1 MAEAKLGKGKK
12 AESSNQEKIVA
23 TFQQLRAEQRAI
35 ANKISELEGEK
46 REHQIVLEALKD
58 VPADRCC
65 FRMVGGVLVERT
77 VKDVT
82 PALQHNTEQFTALME
97 KLMVQL
103 EEKGKEINE
112 FRTKH
117 NIRLQGEVPG
127 DRDASDVSSTTSNTQ
142 GVLVS

>member
-1 MAEAKLGKGKK
+1 
-12 AESSNQEKIVA
+12 
-23 TFQQLRAEQRAI
+23 
-35 ANKISELEGEK
+35 
-46 REHQIVLEALKD
+46 
-58 VPADRCC
+58 
-65 FRMVGGVLVERT
+65 MVGGVLVERT

-97 KLMVQL
+97 KLMAQL

-127 DRDASDVSSTTSNTQ
+127 DKETPDTTTPASSAQ

>member
-1 MAEAKLGKGKK
+1 
-12 AESSNQEKIVA
+12 
-23 TFQQLRAEQRAI
+23 
-35 ANKISELEGEK
+35 
-46 REHQIVLEALKD
+46 
-58 VPADRCC
+58 
-65 FRMVGGVLVERT
+65 
-77 VKDVT
+77 
-82 PALQHNTEQFTALME
+82 
-97 KLMVQL
+97 MVQL